1 MRTGIIPARAGFTY
15 WTWIPV
21 RTHPDHPR
29 SRGVY
34 PATRLAGPAVV
45 GSSPLA
51 RGLRE
56 DDYCAGAGGGIIPAR
71 AGFTVHIPLLIPGSR
86 DHPRSR
92 GVYGFGDGVLGDP
105 VGSSPLA
112 RGLPGGPTGVGIHP
126 RIIPARA
133 GFTRAWP
140 RGLSASRDHPRSR
153 GVYPKDQVKLEKN
166 KGSSPL
172 ARGLREYLTQG
183 VRPHR
188 IIPARAGFTAFALI
202 AAAAEEDHPRSRGVY
217 TCAIPDLAAS
227 EGSSPLARGLHARLV
242 LRVESHRIIPARAG
256 FTPHPP
262 GARSPPPDHPR
273 SRGVYPA
280 TRLAGPAVVG
290 SSPLARGLHPFWEW
304 FSGHCRI
311 IPARAGF
318 TPVLARGCGACGDHP
333 RSRGVY
339 RRRWRRRRRIIG
351 SSPLARGLQLTGR
364 PSYYE

>member
-227 EGSSPLARGLHARLV
+227 EGSSPLARGLPGDSSRGPGRRGIIPARAGFTSFLGVV
-242 LRVESHRIIPARAG
+242 LGALSDHPRSRGVYASARPWVWRLRGSSPLARGLQAQMAAQTAYNRIIPARAG
-256 FTPHPP
+256 FTIN
-262 GARSPPPDHPR
+262 GA
-273 SRGVYPA
+273 
-280 TRLAGPAVVG
+280 
-290 SSPLARGLHPFWEW
+290 PF
-304 FSGHCRI
+304 I
-311 IPARAGF
+311 
-318 TPVLARGCGACGDHP
+318 L
-333 RSRGVY
+333 
-339 RRRWRRRRRIIG
+339 
-351 SSPLARGLQLTGR
+351 
-364 PSYYE
+364 